1 MGDPSIEKSIE
12 AMKGKNFLIVND
24 IWCVNNPKYERVID
38 AFNKVK
44 GKIVEAIYTLFLDT
58 SSK

>member
-1 MGDPSIEKSIE
+1 
-12 AMKGKNFLIVND
+12 MKGKNFLIVND

-38 AFNKVK
+38 TFNKVK